1 MADERYQW
9 LDQEAAERLLRGE
22 PVEALDDP
30 ARTEAGRL
38 AEALESARTPFTAGP
53 AQAELPGEAA
63 ALAAFRKASAER
75 AALASAAAAPA
86 VPAAS
91 ARTGHAGH
99 AELGRVRLATAASA
113 AAKPAR
119 RRWARSVRSVRYGLA
134 AAVAAVTVGG
144 VAVAAGTGVLP
155 LMTPEPAAS
164 VTAAE
169 TPAPVVTGSHGVRK
183 DPVAPSTGPDGGGHS
198 PGSSPSPG
206 ATASHG
212 SPSSPPSPSLSTPP
226 ATRHTP
232 EPGRTTSR
240 PGGGTG
246 TAGPAT
252 KEKALQA
259 CRDYRS
265 GRLDTADRRQL
276 TNSLRGGET
285 LRRYCDRML
294 AGDPGGGSPA
304 SAEPRE
310 DGKQDGKDDGKDD
323 GKSDGKSDGKKDDG
337 KRGRETGGG
346 GAADRSDGADDRSG
360 RGSGSTDESSRG
372 TRPAAGVTLSGPSA
386 QY

>member
-22 PVEALDDP
+22 PVDALGDP

-53 AQAELPGEAA
+53 GQAELPGEAA

-75 AALASAAAAPA
+75 AALAAAATAP
-86 VPAAS
+86 PAGA
-91 ARTGHAGH
+91 ARTGHVGH
-99 AELGRVRLATAASA
+99 AELGRVRLATATAPTTS
-113 AAKPAR
+113 AR

-134 AAVAAVTVGG
+134 AAVAAVAVGG

-155 LMTPEPAAS
+155 LMTPEPANS
-164 VTAAE
+164 VTAVE
-169 TPAPVVTGSHGVRK
+169 SPDPVVTGSHGVRK
-183 DPVAPSTGPDGGGHS
+183 DPEVPSVGPDGVEPS
-198 PGSSPSPG
+198 PGSSSSPG

-212 SPSSPPSPSLSTPP
+212 TPSAPPSPSLSAPP

-232 EPGRTTSR
+232 EPGRTTLR
-240 PGGGTG
+240 PGGKGTD
-246 TAGPAT
+246 GPVA
-252 KEKALQA
+252 KEKALKA
-259 CRDYRS
+259 CRDFRS

-276 TNSLRGGET
+276 TSDLRGGET

-294 AGDPGGGSPA
+294 SGDQGGSPA

-310 DGKQDGKDDGKDD
+310 DGKKDGKDDGKDD

-337 KRGRETGGG
+337 KRGREDDGGHGGTGGDRRDG
-346 GAADRSDGADDRSG
+346 PDGRSD
-360 RGSGSTDESSRG
+360 RGSEDADESRRG

>member
-1 MADERYQW
+1 MANERYQW

-30 ARTEAGRL
+30 ARAEAGRL
-38 AEALESARTPFTAGP
+38 AEALDSARTPFTARAG
-53 AQAELPGEAA
+53 QAELPGEAA
-63 ALAAFRKASAER
+63 ALAAFRTASAER
-75 AALASAAAAPA
+75 AALAAAPSAAA
-86 VPAAS
+86 
-91 ARTGHAGH
+91 RTGH
-99 AELGRVRLATAASA
+99 AELGRVRLATAPS

-169 TPAPVVTGSHGVRK
+169 SPEPVVTGSHGVRK
-183 DPVAPSTGPDGGGHS
+183 DPVAPTAGPDGVGHS

-206 ATASHG
+206 ATTSPG
-212 SPSSPPSPSLSTPP
+212 SASSPLTPSLSTPP

-240 PGGGTG
+240 PGGGTA
-246 TAGPAT
+246 TAGPVT
-252 KEKALQA
+252 KEKALKA

-265 GRLDTADRRQL
+265 GRLETADRRQL
-276 TNSLRGGET
+276 TNTLRGGET

-310 DGKQDGKDDGKDD
+310 DGKDDGKDDGKGDGKDDGKDD
-323 GKSDGKSDGKKDDG
+323 GEKDGKKDDG
-337 KRGRETGGG
+337 RK
-346 GAADRSDGADDRSG
+346 GAGKDRDGDRRDGPGDRSG
-360 RGSGSTDESSRG
+360 RGSGSADESGRG
-372 TRPAAGVTLSGPSA
+372 TRSAAGVTLSGSSA